1 MKPERI
7 EILSV
12 PVDCLNM
19 DSALE
24 AVETMIT
31 GDKPQA
37 IIAVNPEKVIKA
49 QKDPSLM
56 SLLRK
61 TGLLIPDGIG
71 VVLAARFLKLGQ
83 FERVAGSE
91 LMPVICEMAAKKG
104 YRVFLFGA
112 SPEVNKRVVQV
123 LHERFPDL
131 QITGN
136 QDGFVKENEMPVL
149 IERINQSRAQILF
162 LALGSPKQELWMEK
176 YLPQLETV
184 RACQGVGGTFD
195 VIAGSVKRAPQFFI
209 KMNSEW
215 LYRLLS
221 QPQRIFRQSALPIF
235 ACKVLFAFF
244 NKKRT

>member
-176 YLPQLETV
+176 IYLSL
-184 RACQGVGGTFD
+184 
-195 VIAGSVKRAPQFFI
+195 K
-209 KMNSEW
+209 
-215 LYRLLS
+215 
-221 QPQRIFRQSALPIF
+221 
-235 ACKVLFAFF
+235 LFALVRVWAVLSMSLPDRSSGPHSFLS
-244 NKKRT
+244 R